1 MNELGI
7 KLRSICND
15 DAIVLMELNNSR
27 LIADYV
33 VGNPEIVNMEQQ
45 LNWIEK
51 TKHETNTKRWMID
64 FEGKAV
70 GTIILSS
77 IDYYNLV
84 GNMNIKILPDF
95 QGKGIAKRALLMA
108 CDIAFDELELFC
120 LTANV
125 LSFNSK
131 SRMLFLKAGFR
142 EDGVLRS
149 RIIKNGQ
156 RHDLISFS
164 LLKSERSNKT
174 K

>member
-15 DAIVLMELNNSR
+15 DAIVLMELNNSK
-27 LIADYV
+27 LIADFV
-33 VGNPEIVNMEQQ
+33 VGNPEIVNIEQQ

-84 GNMNIKILPDF
+84 GNMNIKILSDF

-131 SRMLFLKAGFR
+131 SRMLFLRAGFH

-164 LLKSERSNKT
+164 LLKSERSDKT